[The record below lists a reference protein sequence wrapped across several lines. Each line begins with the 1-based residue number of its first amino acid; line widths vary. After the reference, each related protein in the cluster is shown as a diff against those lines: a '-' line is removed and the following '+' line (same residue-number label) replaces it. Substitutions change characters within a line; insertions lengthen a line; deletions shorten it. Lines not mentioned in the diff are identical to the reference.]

1 MTPRQRESAAKFLYD
16 LAKGIALLTVVSPWV
31 RGQESWLVL
40 ILGGLGT
47 LGVFLW
53 AYWLEGGLE
62 EDQK

>member
-1 MTPRQRESAAKFLYD
+1 MTPRQRGSAAKFLYD
-16 LAKGIALLTVVSPWV
+16 LTKGIALLTIVSPWV

-40 ILGGLGT
+40 ILGGMGT

-62 EDQK
+62 ENAK